1 MAWSGRTDAP
11 RGVEGPTGH
20 LQDDPAAPASGGRHG
35 ERRTSVNDEVDV
47 RVARR
52 LREVRSRHG
61 TTLNSVARLAG
72 ISSAHLS
79 RLESGD
85 RQPSIGT
92 LLQLARVYGVGV
104 GELVEEQDDQLHRL
118 VRSGERSGATRG
130 REGDY
135 QVLTSN
141 RSNLMAV
148 RVSID
153 AGQVTLDARHVGE
166 EWIYVLSGSV
176 TVSLDGEDIG
186 LDAGDSLHFDS
197 ARPHRL
203 QTPPDLPA
211 ELLVTSAASTL
222 PAHHPLPRLRR
233 DQ

>member
-1 MAWSGRTDAP
+1 MS
-11 RGVEGPTGH
+11 
-20 LQDDPAAPASGGRHG
+20 
-35 ERRTSVNDEVDV
+35 DEVGAQ
-47 RVARR
+47 VARR
-52 LREVRSRHG
+52 LRDVRNRHG
-61 TTLNSVARLAG
+61 TTLNSVASLAG

-92 LLQLARVYGVGV
+92 LLQLARVYGIGV
-104 GELVEEQDDQLHRL
+104 GELVEEQDDRIHRL
-118 VRSGERSGATRG
+118 VRSGDRKGATHG

-135 QVLTSN
+135 QVLTSD
-141 RSNLMAV
+141 RSSLMAV

-153 AGQVTLDARHVGE
+153 PGQVTLDARHVGE

-176 TVSLDGEDIG
+176 TVSLDDEDIV

-197 ARPHRL
+197 ARAHRL
-203 QTPPDLPA
+203 RTPPEEAAD
-211 ELLVTSAASTL
+211 LLVASAASTS
-222 PAHHPLPRLRR
+222 PAHHPLPRPRR